1 MRCSQCPGKTRV
13 VATEHREDGTHR
25 WLRCLQCDALTRT
38 VERFLNPKPGPKPGT
53 PRSGPRAL
61 GSRNGASVLTE
72 SDVVRLRDLA
82 SLGYLQKEL
91 AKQYGIA
98 PTTVSNIVTRKAW
111 AHVK

>member
-1 MRCSQCPGKTRV
+1 MRCQHCTGKTRV

-25 WLRCLQCDALTRT
+25 WLRCHQCDALTRT
-38 VERFLNPKPGPKPGT
+38 IERFLNPKPGPKRGSQK
-53 PRSGPRAL
+53 SGPRAL
-61 GSRNGASVLTE
+61 GSRNGASVLGE
-72 SDVVRLRDLA
+72 DDVIRLRDLA
-82 SLGYLQKEL
+82 SLGYLQKDL

>member
-1 MRCSQCPGKTRV
+1 V
-13 VATEHREDGTHR
+13 I
-25 WLRCLQCDALTRT
+25 
-38 VERFLNPKPGPKPGT
+38 
-53 PRSGPRAL
+53 
-61 GSRNGASVLTE
+61 
-72 SDVVRLRDLA
+72 RLRDLA

>member
-1 MRCSQCPGKTRV
+1 MHCQHCTGKTRV
-13 VATEHREDGTHR
+13 VVTEHRKDGTHR
-25 WLRCLQCDALTRT
+25 WLRCHQCDALSRT
-38 VERFLNPKPGPKPGT
+38 IERYLYPKRGPKPGT

-61 GSRNGASVLTE
+61 GSRNGASVLSE
-72 SDVVRLRDLA
+72 DDVIRLRDLA
-82 SLGYLQKEL
+82 SLGHLQKEL